1 MELASL
7 CLAGIFWL
15 GMFFS
20 GNNGYLFSII
30 LVLGVYLTT
39 SDAQAADVEC
49 FSTDGSQT
57 LLSDEVSD
65 CQ

>member
-1 MELASL
+1 MSCGHL
-7 CLAGIFWL
+7 LAGYVY
-15 GMFFS
+15 METTD
-20 GNNGYLFSII
+20 NCPQLF

-39 SDAQAADVEC
+39 SEALTADVEC

-57 LLSDEVSD
+57 LLSDQISD